1 MDNLGFANLD
11 VFQVCW
17 TELPLSPASLIKNH
31 GGIMGTDIPQIQK
44 VLGWWR
50 PSSRSRNILLFF
62 EKRPQLSKKNSN
74 VRCWK
79 ILRCSCRHAQISQ
92 RTIGFPLKFT
102 ADHNFRLN
110 MSSWITISTKKMTP
124 ETPRDYRNLHGLAWI
139 NTVFHQHVSP
149 WLFSAVILNKA
160 NFQLCGLQ
168 CPELPSHMWVEGHTT
183 LVDAAHGAAQK
194 GEGRK
199 ERTDLKQA
207 PKLSLLLL
215 LFLRL

>member
-1 MDNLGFANLD
+1 MLDWAPTVPSQLGQKPWRDYGNRHPSNPESS
-11 VFQVCW
+11 
-17 TELPLSPASLIKNH
+17 ELMKIFK
-31 GGIMGTDIPQIQK
+31 QIQK
-44 VLGWWR
+44 HPSVLWEQTTTEQ
-50 PSSRSRNILLFF
+50 
-62 EKRPQLSKKNSN
+62 EKLKCQM
-74 VRCWK
+74 
-79 ILRCSCRHAQISQ
+79 CRHAQISQ

-160 NFQLCGLQ
+160 NFQLRGLQ

-183 LVDAAHGAAQK
+183 LVEAAHGAAQK

-199 ERTDLKQA
+199 ERTDLKQV
-207 PKLSLLLL
+207 PELSLLLL